1 MSVLGEVRSSL
12 GLEQE
17 KRRAAAAAAK
27 SFQSCPTLCDPTD
40 GSPQASSIHG
50 IFQARVLEWAEKPAI
65 LNCGH
70 SLRNLDLAEKSGL
83 YFIGGGSHLKC
94 LGGVGGGVG
103 AGVSAPSVTVGR
115 LYLKKGLGSSRLAGG
130 GFNSPG
136 GGESALQLRSR
147 LPSSQIW
154 VMKRVGL

>member
-1 MSVLGEVRSSL
+1 MNCSLPGSSV
-12 GLEQE
+12 
-17 KRRAAAAAAK
+17 
-27 SFQSCPTLCDPTD
+27 
-40 GSPQASSIHG
+40 HG

-115 LYLKKGLGSSRLAGG
+115 LYLKEGLGSSRLAGG